1 MLSLRKALEIVS
13 ATDVGRL
20 RDHNE
25 DCIGV
30 DADLG
35 LAVLADG
42 MGGYSAGEVASGI
55 AVATLMTDLKAALA
69 RKDQHAER
77 RNGCDAAQVAML
89 REGIARANASILLAA
104 SGQSQYSGMGTT
116 LVTALF
122 HDDRVTVGHVGDSRL
137 YRLRDDAFEQVTRD
151 HSLLQEQIDR
161 GLLTREQARRSQN
174 RNLVTRA
181 LGIDPGLAAEIH
193 VHGVLAGDIYLMCSD
208 GLSDMVS
215 DEDMHL
221 ALSSMRDKMQ
231 LAADHLVRI
240 ANDHGG
246 KDNISVVLVRVLQLF
261 PASAGFFAKIK
272 SWMK

>member
-1 MLSLRKALEIVS
+1 MRRALQIAS

-25 DCIGV
+25 DGIGV

-55 AVATLMTDLKAALA
+55 AVAMLMTDLKAALA
-69 RKDQHAER
+69 CKSPQLTGP
-77 RNGCDAAQVAML
+77 NGHDPAGVALL
-89 REGIARANASILLAA
+89 REGIGRANQTILLAA
-104 SGQSQYSGMGTT
+104 ESQSQYSGMGTT

-122 HDDRVTVGHVGDSRL
+122 HDNRVAVGHVGDSRV
-137 YRLRDDAFEQVTRD
+137 YRLRGEAFEPITRD

-174 RNLVTRA
+174 KNLVTRA
-181 LGIDPGLAAEIH
+181 LGIDPGVAAEIH
-193 VHGVLAGDIYLMCSD
+193 VHGVRSGDIYLMCSD
-208 GLSDMVS
+208 GLSDMVA

-221 ALSSMRDKMQ
+221 ALSSLQDKLQ

-246 KDNISVVLVRVLQLF
+246 RDNISVILVRVLQPF
-261 PASAGFFAKIK
+261 PASVGFFAKIK
-272 SWMK
+272 SWIK

>member
-1 MLSLRKALEIVS
+1 MSLRKALSIVS

-25 DCIGV
+25 DSIGV
-30 DADLG
+30 DGDLG

-55 AVATLMTDLKAALA
+55 AVAMLMTHLKAALA
-69 RKDQHAER
+69 QRPPHLMAH
-77 RNGCDAAQVAML
+77 NGREAVGVVML
-89 REGIARANASILLAA
+89 RDGIARANASILLAA
-104 SGQSQYSGMGTT
+104 AGQSQYSGMGTT

-122 HDDRVTVGHVGDSRL
+122 HDDRVAVGHVGDSRL
-137 YRLRDDAFEQVTRD
+137 YRLRGDAFEQITRD

-161 GLLTREQARRSQN
+161 GLLTPEQARRSQN

-181 LGIDPGLAAEIH
+181 LGIDPGVAPEIH
-193 VHGVLAGDIYLMCSD
+193 VHDVLSGDIYLMCSD

-215 DEDMHL
+215 DEEMHL
-221 ALSSMRDKMQ
+221 ALSSLRDKLQ

-246 KDNISVVLVRVLQLF
+246 RDNISVILVRVLQSF
-261 PASAGFFAKIK
+261 PASVGFFAKIK

>member
-1 MLSLRKALEIVS
+1 LSLHKALEIAS

-25 DCIGV
+25 DSIGF

-55 AVATLMTDLKAALA
+55 AVAMLMSDLKAALVQQA
-69 RKDQHAER
+69 TPLTA
-77 RNGCDAAQVAML
+77 RNGCDVSRVDL
-89 REGIARANASILLAA
+89 LKEGIVRANASIMLAA
-104 SGQSQYSGMGTT
+104 ANQLQYSGMGTT

-122 HDDRVTVGHVGDSRL
+122 HDDRVAVGHVGDSRL
-137 YRLRDDAFEQVTRD
+137 YRLRGEASEQITRD

-174 RNLVTRA
+174 KNLVTRA
-181 LGIDPGLAAEIH
+181 LGIDPGVSADIH
-193 VHGVLAGDIYLMCSD
+193 LYGVLVGDIYLMCSD

-215 DEDMHL
+215 DDDMHL
-221 ALSSMRDKMQ
+221 ALSSLRDKLQ

-246 KDNISVVLVRVLQLF
+246 RDNISVILVRVLQPF
-261 PASAGFFAKIK
+261 PASVRFFSKIR
-272 SWMK
+272 SWLK

>member
-1 MLSLRKALEIVS
+1 LSLRKALKIVS

-25 DCIGV
+25 DTIGV
-30 DADLG
+30 DAELG

-55 AVATLMTDLKAALA
+55 AVAMLMTDLKAALA
-69 RKDQHAER
+69 QKDPQR
-77 RNGCDAAQVAML
+77 TTRNGHDPAGVTVL

-104 SGQSQYSGMGTT
+104 AGQSQYSGMGTT

-122 HDDRVTVGHVGDSRL
+122 HDDRVVVGHVGDSRL
-137 YRLRDDAFEQVTRD
+137 YRLRGDAFEQITRD

-174 RNLVTRA
+174 KNLVTRA
-181 LGIDPGLAAEIH
+181 LGIDPGVAAEIH

-215 DEDMHL
+215 DEEMHL
-221 ALSSMRDKMQ
+221 ALSSLRDRLQ

-240 ANDHGG
+240 ANDQGG
-246 KDNISVVLVRVLQLF
+246 RDNISVILVRVLQPF

>member
-1 MLSLRKALEIVS
+1 MSLRRALETAGV
-13 ATDVGRL
+13 TDVGRL

-25 DCIGV
+25 DCIGI
-30 DADLG
+30 DADVG

-55 AVATLMTDLKAALA
+55 AVATLMTNLKAALVNS
-69 RKDQHAER
+69 QPQLTGH
-77 RNGCDAAQVAML
+77 NGSDPVGVVLL
-89 REGIARANASILLAA
+89 RDGITRANSSILLAA
-104 SGQSQYSGMGTT
+104 AGQTQYSGMGTT

-122 HDDRVTVGHVGDSRL
+122 HDDRMAVGHVGDSRL
-137 YRLRDDAFEQVTRD
+137 YRWRDDGFEQITRD

-174 RNLVTRA
+174 KNLVTRA
-181 LGIDPGLAAEIH
+181 LGIDPGVAAEIH
-193 VHGVLAGDIYLMCSD
+193 VHGVLPGDIYLMCSD

-221 ALSSMRDKMQ
+221 VLSSMRDKLQ
-231 LAADHLVRI
+231 LAADHLVRL

-246 KDNISVVLVRVLQLF
+246 RDNISVILVRVLQPF
-261 PASAGFFAKIK
+261 PASAGFFAKLK

>member
-1 MLSLRKALEIVS
+1 MTLRRALETAGV
-13 ATDVGRL
+13 TDVGRL

-25 DCIGV
+25 DCIGI
-30 DADLG
+30 DADVG

-55 AVATLMTDLKAALA
+55 AVATLMTNLKAALVNS
-69 RKDQHAER
+69 QPQLTGH
-77 RNGCDAAQVAML
+77 NGSDPVGVVLL
-89 REGIARANASILLAA
+89 RDGITRANSSILLAA
-104 SGQSQYSGMGTT
+104 AGQTQYSGMGTT

-122 HDDRVTVGHVGDSRL
+122 HDDRMAVGHVGDSRL
-137 YRLRDDAFEQVTRD
+137 YRWRDDGFEQITRD

-174 RNLVTRA
+174 KNLVTRA
-181 LGIDPGLAAEIH
+181 LGIDPGVAAEIH
-193 VHGVLAGDIYLMCSD
+193 VHGVLPGDIYLMCSD

-221 ALSSMRDKMQ
+221 VLSSMRDKLQ
-231 LAADHLVRI
+231 LAADHLVRL

-246 KDNISVVLVRVLQLF
+246 RDNISVILVRVLQPF
-261 PASAGFFAKIK
+261 PASAGFFAKLK

>member
-1 MLSLRKALEIVS
+1 MSLRKALSIVS
-13 ATDVGRL
+13 ATHVGRL

-55 AVATLMTDLKAALA
+55 AVAMLMTGLKAALA
-69 RKDQHAER
+69 EKPPRLTAH
-77 RNGCDAAQVAML
+77 NGCDAAGVVLL
-89 REGIARANASILLAA
+89 REAIARANASILLAA
-104 SGQSQYSGMGTT
+104 TRQSQYSGMGTT
-116 LVTALF
+116 LVTSLF
-122 HDDRVTVGHVGDSRL
+122 HDDRVAVAHVGDSRL
-137 YRLRDDAFEQVTRD
+137 YRLRGGVFEQITRD

-161 GLLTREQARRSQN
+161 GLLTSEQARRSQN

-181 LGIDPGLAAEIH
+181 LGIDPGVTTEIH
-193 VHGVLAGDIYLMCSD
+193 VHGVLTGDIYLMCSD
-208 GLSDMVS
+208 GLSDMVA
-215 DEDMHL
+215 DEEMHL
-221 ALSSMRDKMQ
+221 VLSSLPDKLQ

-246 KDNISVVLVRVLQLF
+246 RDNISVVLVRVLQPF
-261 PASAGFFAKIK
+261 PASVGFFARIK
-272 SWMK
+272 SWIK

>member
-1 MLSLRKALEIVS
+1 MSLRKALEIAS
-13 ATDVGRL
+13 ATDVGRM

-25 DCIGV
+25 DSIGV
-30 DADLG
+30 DTDLG

-55 AVATLMTDLKAALA
+55 AVAMLMTGLRTALV
-69 RKDQHAER
+69 RKDPQLALQ
-77 RNGCDAAQVAML
+77 NGGEPVGVALL
-89 REGIARANASILLAA
+89 RDGIGRANASILQAA
-104 SGQSQYSGMGTT
+104 EGQSQYSGMGTT

-122 HDDRVTVGHVGDSRL
+122 HDDRVAVGHVGDSRL
-137 YRLRDDAFEQVTRD
+137 YRLRGDAFEQITRD

-161 GLLTREQARRSQN
+161 GLLTRDQARRSQN
-174 RNLVTRA
+174 KNLVTRA
-181 LGIDPGLAAEIH
+181 LGIDPGVAVEIH
-193 VHGVLAGDIYLMCSD
+193 VHVVLSGDIYLMCSD

-221 ALSSMRDKMQ
+221 ALSSLRDKPQ

-246 KDNISVVLVRVLQLF
+246 RDNISVVLVRVLQPF
-261 PASAGFFAKIK
+261 PASVGFFAKIR
-272 SWMK
+272 SWIK